1 MIRRSA
7 DIDGQQACLARETL
21 ILRCSSAGN
30 DGQVA
35 SLARETLIRR
45 RRSADIDGR
54 GTSLARRAS
63 LRRESAD
70 IDGRR
75 TSLARRA
82 SLRRESADI
91 DGRRTS
97 LARRA
102 SLRRKSAD
110 IDGRGASLGPPLH
123 QRRDLRHDGWLPF
136 LRLAHPL
143 NAIMFDRSP
152 TFNASLQSKSTE
164 PGAKGESPSRCRFP
178 PGGFRG
184 ASFGGGIIRRAQ
196 DRIDPGNDGDSSID
210 YRYSRT
216 WRPSPQDLQHLSAC
230 SVLNTCSI

>member
-7 DIDGQQACLARETL
+7 DIDGQQACLARESL

-54 GTSLARRAS
+54 G
-63 LRRESAD
+63 
-70 IDGRR
+70 

-164 PGAKGESPSRCRFP
+164 PGAKVS
-178 PGGFRG
+178 
-184 ASFGGGIIRRAQ
+184 RRAAA
-196 DRIDPGNDGDSSID
+196 DSRPVGFGAPASGEELFAGHRTRSTPGMTVTVQSITAT
-210 YRYSRT
+210 RAQEAVTTR
-216 WRPSPQDLQHLSAC
+216 LAAFECL
-230 SVLNTCSI
+230 

>member
-7 DIDGQQACLARETL
+7 DIDGQQACLARESL

-54 GTSLARRAS
+54 G
-63 LRRESAD
+63 
-70 IDGRR
+70 
-75 TSLARRA
+75 
-82 SLRRESADI
+82 
-91 DGRRTS
+91 TS

-164 PGAKGESPSRCRFP
+164 PGAKVS
-178 PGGFRG
+178 
-184 ASFGGGIIRRAQ
+184 RRAAA
-196 DRIDPGNDGDSSID
+196 DSRPVGFGAPASEVELFAGHRTGSTPGMTVTVQSITAT
-210 YRYSRT
+210 RAQEAVTTR
-216 WRPSPQDLQHLSAC
+216 LAAFECL
-230 SVLNTCSI
+230 